1 MMERNVTIKTA
12 PRGRDLFNKYRKI
25 LIFASDCCSL
35 FPLGFRRKLFER
47 KRYSKGLYGIAVR
60 YILFRSIAERCGDN
74 VLINQGCFILNADK
88 LSVGNNVSIQPM
100 CYIDA
105 AGGISIGNDVSIA
118 HSATILSTSHNY
130 SGSTQPIKD
139 QGMASS
145 PCVIKDNIWI
155 GAKATILCGIIIET
169 GSVVGAGAVVTHNV
183 GANSVIA
190 GVPAKKIKNRI
201 SDQ

>member
-1 MMERNVTIKTA
+1 MENSITVETA

-25 LIFASDCCSL
+25 LIFASDCCSI
-35 FPLGFRRKLFER
+35 FPLGLRCKLFER

-60 YILFRSIAERCGDN
+60 YILFRSIAEKCGDN
-74 VLINQGCFILNADK
+74 VLINQGCFILHADK
-88 LSVGNNVSIQPM
+88 LSVGSNVSMQPM

-105 AGGISIGNDVSIA
+105 AGGVSIGNDVSIA

-130 SGSTQPIKD
+130 SGSTLPIKD

-155 GAKATILCGIIIET
+155 GAKATILCGIIIES

-183 GANSVIA
+183 EANSVIA
-190 GVPAKKIKNRI
+190 GVPAKKIKDRI
-201 SDQ
+201 AEQ